1 MNTTITANLPV
12 LDEVCRLVGFSASH
26 AACLAEHGADLA
38 CADDAFGHRY
48 FGFLLEAAPPLETL
62 TRKLGPALRALIDGQ
77 QRHHE
82 QLFAL
87 PLDAAAQDRAA
98 AMGRIHGKLG
108 LCPSLLAGLSEVHV
122 RAVDQAL
129 HGLRLDAAVR
139 GEVREAARRRIQIDL
154 LMQVSACRSLASNT
168 VSAPAARALPPGW
181 LAELA
186 GLDTALTPALLCDSA
201 QRHGMSLACYAL
213 PGAHRVSGAQR
224 LLPDAALRAALD
236 AASAGQPWHGEGALC
251 VGTPGPAPRFA
262 LLAAGLDNDAQT
274 LAQLKLVAALL
285 GNPAQPESQ
294 ASERL
299 TYVSQHDL
307 TTALPNRQRLLEL
320 IDALQVPARWL
331 IVVALDGFH
340 ELNARLGHAQ
350 GDELLRQCARRL
362 DRLSRHCGGTARIGA
377 ARFAVYGDSA
387 REAVDAVLE
396 RVVAALTLPI
406 KLGIESVELS
416 VSAGIVVDKGE
427 RSDASA
433 MLRRADLAL
442 IRARQSGGG
451 GWHYYDEAMDIEIRR
466 LHKLRADFALALE
479 AGELALFYQPKIN
492 LVSHRVTGVEAL
504 VRWRQ
509 NGRFVPPGVFFPA
522 IETCDLM
529 RRLDAWVLAEAVASL
544 ARWQSAGR
552 KLSMSVNVSALS
564 LKHESFLPLVE
575 GLLEHHTLESDSLE
589 IEVLETLS
597 QQEASQ
603 IAGKLSRCRELGLR
617 VALDDFGT
625 CASSLVHLQQLPFD
639 TIKIDQRFVRI
650 LIDSPENEA
659 IIRSMVAYA
668 GHTRRRLVA
677 EGIESQAIWQ
687 RLLELGCEDGQGYEI
702 SPPMSAETLE
712 LWLEDWRCSEEVA
725 A

>member
-129 HGLRLDAAVR
+129 HGLRLDEAVR

-274 LAQLKLVAALL
+274 LAQLMLVAALL

-406 KLGIESVELS
+406 KLGI
-416 VSAGIVVDKGE
+416 
-427 RSDASA
+427 
-433 MLRRADLAL
+433 
-442 IRARQSGGG
+442 
-451 GWHYYDEAMDIEIRR
+451 
-466 LHKLRADFALALE
+466 
-479 AGELALFYQPKIN
+479 
-492 LVSHRVTGVEAL
+492 
-504 VRWRQ
+504 
-509 NGRFVPPGVFFPA
+509 
-522 IETCDLM
+522 
-529 RRLDAWVLAEAVASL
+529 
-544 ARWQSAGR
+544 
-552 KLSMSVNVSALS
+552 
-564 LKHESFLPLVE
+564 
-575 GLLEHHTLESDSLE
+575 
-589 IEVLETLS
+589 
-597 QQEASQ
+597 
-603 IAGKLSRCRELGLR
+603 
-617 VALDDFGT
+617 
-625 CASSLVHLQQLPFD
+625 
-639 TIKIDQRFVRI
+639 
-650 LIDSPENEA
+650 
-659 IIRSMVAYA
+659 
-668 GHTRRRLVA
+668 
-677 EGIESQAIWQ
+677 
-687 RLLELGCEDGQGYEI
+687 
-702 SPPMSAETLE
+702 
-712 LWLEDWRCSEEVA
+712 
-725 A
+725 